1 MLKETKYSWYGV
13 LWNLN
18 ITRNKNTHF

>member
-18 ITRNKNTHF
+18 ITRNENTHF